1 VADRNR
7 PDRHPDP
14 PDGRWSRTATGL
26 LAGAAI
32 LPALTAVLHPWRDTL
47 TVATILLLYLLAVV
61 VVAVTGTAASAAAAA
76 LLAFLL
82 VNWFYVPP
90 YHTLTIGRR
99 DNVVALVVFVA
110 VAVITGVL
118 VDLAGRRRAE
128 ALRAELQRDTMADFS
143 RIPLEE
149 ADAAAVLAH
158 IRRTFALPWAALEDA
173 DQRLLLAS
181 GTRPDDDG
189 RLVRVAAG
197 DQGMVLIAAA
207 PPTLA
212 LDRTSLAQLA
222 AVAERARQAEQL
234 VAGATRLE
242 ETERARVALLS
253 AVGHDLRTPLS
264 AIKAAVSVLRSQGAS
279 FTADEERQLLADIES
294 GTDRLGDL
302 VANLL
307 DLSRLQTGALVVHAQ
322 PVRADEVAAAALLDV
337 PPGRVT
343 LDVPEDLP
351 PLLAD
356 PVLLERVLANLVANA
371 LTHAGGSSVEVVG
384 SAGPGDDGRDVVR
397 LAVVDHGPGVP
408 PGRREEMLV
417 PFQRLDDS
425 RSGGLGLG
433 MAVVSGFCEAM
444 GVRLGLLGTEGGGLT
459 VELAVPVAGREPG

>member
-1 VADRNR
+1 
-7 PDRHPDP
+7 
-14 PDGRWSRTATGL
+14 
-26 LAGAAI
+26 
-32 LPALTAVLHPWRDTL
+32 
-47 TVATILLLYLLAVV
+47 
-61 VVAVTGTAASAAAAA
+61 

-90 YHTLTIGRR
+90 YHTLAIGRR
-99 DNVVALVVFVA
+99 DNLVALVVFVA

-118 VDLAGRRRAE
+118 VDVAGRRRAE
-128 ALRAELQRDTMADFS
+128 ATRAELQSDTMADFT
-143 RIPLEE
+143 RIPLDE

-158 IRRTFALPWAALEDA
+158 IRRTFGLSWAALEDA
-173 DQRLLLAS
+173 DQRSLLTS
-181 GTRPDDDG
+181 GTRPDDG
-189 RLVRVAAG
+189 SLIRVPAGNQGSVLVAAS
-197 DQGMVLIAAA
+197 

-222 AVAERARQAEQL
+222 AVAERARQAEEL
-234 VAGATRLE
+234 VAGSIRLE

-264 AIKAAVSVLRSQGAS
+264 GIKAAVSVLRSPDAS
-279 FTADEERQLLADIES
+279 FSPQEERQLLADIES
-294 GTDRLGDL
+294 GTDRLGKL

-322 PVRADEVAAAALLDV
+322 PVRADEVAAAALLDA

-371 LTHAGGSSVEVVG
+371 LTHAEG
-384 SAGPGDDGRDVVR
+384 SAVELVGRAPHTDDGRDDGCEVVR
-397 LAVVDHGPGVP
+397 LSVVDHGPGVP
-408 PGRREEMLV
+408 PQQRKEMLV
-417 PFQRLDDS
+417 PFRRLDDS
-425 RSGGLGLG
+425 RTGGLGLG

-444 GVRLGLLGTEGGGLT
+444 GVRLRLLGTEGGGLT
-459 VELAVPVAGREPG
+459 VELSVAVARGDAG

>member
-1 VADRNR
+1 VGDRNEVDQQPGR
-7 PDRHPDP
+7 P
-14 PDGRWSRTATGL
+14 SRTATGL
-26 LAGAAI
+26 LAAGAI

-47 TVATILLLYLLAVV
+47 ALQTVLLLYLLAVV
-61 VVAVTGTAASAAAAA
+61 VVAVAGTSASAGAAA

-90 YHTLTIGRR
+90 YHTLAIGRR
-99 DNVVALVVFVA
+99 DNLVALVVFVA

-118 VDLAGRRRAE
+118 VDVAGRRRAE
-128 ALRAELQRDTMADFS
+128 ATRAELQRDTMADFT
-143 RIPLEE
+143 RIPLDE

-158 IRRTFALPWAALEDA
+158 IRRTFGLPWAALEDA
-173 DQRLLLAS
+173 DRRPLLAS
-181 GTRPDDDG
+181 GTRPDDG
-189 RLVRVAAG
+189 SLIRVPAGNQGTVLVAAS
-197 DQGMVLIAAA
+197 

-222 AVAERARQAEQL
+222 AVAERARQAEEL

-242 ETERARVALLS
+242 QTERARVALLS

-264 AIKAAVSVLRSQGAS
+264 GIKAAVSVLRSPDARFSPQ
-279 FTADEERQLLADIES
+279 EEGQLLADIES
-294 GTDRLGDL
+294 GTDRLDDL

-322 PVRADEVAAAALLDV
+322 PVRADEVAAAALLDAS
-337 PPGRVT
+337 PGRVA

-371 LTHAGGSSVEVVG
+371 LTHAGGSPVEVRGGLGTDTDG
-384 SAGPGDDGRDVVR
+384 STVVR
-397 LAVVDHGPGVP
+397 LSVVDHGPGVAP
-408 PGRREEMLV
+408 ERRAEMLV
-417 PFQRLDDS
+417 PFRRVDDS
-425 RSGGLGLG
+425 RTGGLGLG

-444 GVRLGLLGTEGGGLT
+444 GVELNLLGTEGGGLT
-459 VELAVPVAGREPG
+459 VELTVPVVQGEPR

>member
-1 VADRNR
+1 VGDRN
-7 PDRHPDP
+7 DAL
-14 PDGRWSRTATGL
+14 GRTAAGL
-26 LAGAAI
+26 LAGGAI
-32 LPALTAVLHPWRDTL
+32 LPALTAVLHPWRDAL
-47 TVATILLLYLLAVV
+47 ALQTILLLYLLAVV
-61 VVAVTGTAASAAAAA
+61 VVAVAGTAASAAAAA

-90 YHTLTIGRR
+90 YHTLAIGRR

-128 ALRAELQRDTMADFS
+128 ATRAELQRDTMAGFS

-158 IRRTFALPWAALEDA
+158 IRRTFGLPWAALEDA

-181 GTRPDDDG
+181 GTRPDEG
-189 RLVRVAAG
+189 ELVRVPAG
-197 DQGMVLIAAA
+197 DEGNVLIAAS

-212 LDRTSLAQLA
+212 LDRTSLTQLA
-222 AVAERARQAEQL
+222 AVAERARQAEEL

-264 AIKAAVSVLRSQGAS
+264 AIKAAVSVLRSPDARFS
-279 FTADEERQLLADIES
+279 PEEERQLLADIES
-294 GTDRLGDL
+294 GTDRLGEL

-307 DLSRLQTGALVVHAQ
+307 DLSRLQTGSLVLHTQ
-322 PVRADEVAAAALLDV
+322 PVRADEVAGAALLDV

-371 LTHAGGSSVEVVG
+371 LTHGGGSPVEVV
-384 SAGPGDDGRDVVR
+384 ARAETGRDSGGGVR
-397 LAVVDHGPGVP
+397 LSVVDHGPGVP
-408 PGRREEMLV
+408 RERREDVFV

-425 RSGGLGLG
+425 RTGGLGLG
-433 MAVVSGFCEAM
+433 MAVVSGLSEAM
-444 GVRLGLLGTEGGGLT
+444 GIRLRLLGTEGGGLT
-459 VELAVPVAGREPG
+459 VELSVPVAGRTPA